1 MRPKL
6 VFGVS
11 VLSALLGGGSC
22 IATVFVVFSSFNPVG
37 RPGLIVLGTLFLP
50 IASIILGSVF
60 VYRHTARRR
69 KLQAFITAV
78 LATILTLGL
87 LVTAIILVR
96 RRNHIEP
103 FQDPVLQRY
112 LATSRI

>member
-11 VLSALLGGGSC
+11 LLSALLGGGSC
-22 IATVFVVFSSFNPVG
+22 IAIVFAVFSSFNPVG
-37 RPGLIVLGTLFLP
+37 HAGPIVFGTFILP
-50 IASIILGSVF
+50 LAAIIIGSVF

-78 LATILTLGL
+78 LALILTLGL
-87 LVTAIILVR
+87 LLTATILSR
-96 RRNHIEP
+96 HRNELEP
-103 FQDPVLQRY
+103 PQLTQPS
-112 LATSRI
+112 TTT

>member
-11 VLSALLGGGSC
+11 LLSALLGGGSC
-22 IATVFVVFSSFNPVG
+22 IAIVFVVFSAFNPVG
-37 RPGLIVLGTLFLP
+37 QPSLVVFGTLLLP
-50 IASIILGSVF
+50 IAAIILGAIF

-78 LATILTLGL
+78 LATILTLAL
-87 LVTAIILVR
+87 LVTATILSR
-96 RRNHIEP
+96 RRNHLEP
-103 FQDPVLQRY
+103 PQRQQPSI
-112 LATSRI
+112 TT

>member
-22 IATVFVVFSSFNPVG
+22 IAIVFVVFSSFNPVG
-37 RPGLIVLGTLFLP
+37 RPGLVVFGTLVLP
-50 IASIILGSVF
+50 VAATIAGSIF

-69 KLQAFITAV
+69 RLQAFITAV
-78 LATILTLGL
+78 LATILTFAL

-103 FQDPVLQRY
+103 FQDPILRRY